1 MKRILC
7 GIAILAI
14 GVCGHAYAADMPVK
28 APPAPPPLAFSWTG
42 FYAGLN
48 AGYGWGETRQTY
60 TGDVAG
66 TPQGAGNI
74 VLNLLQNITTFPAS
88 SANNPLSLRD
98 RSSGFAGGGQLGFN
112 KQFDPKWVAGIET
125 DLQFADLKGSS
136 FFAPQP
142 PGGVTF
148 SLTENDR
155 LKWFGTTR
163 GRLGYLPTERL
174 MLFGTAGVAYGRTSD
189 TTAIANTSAIGFLV
203 GGGPTTIFC
212 PASAVCLANAES
224 HTEVGW
230 TAGGGIEYAVTNAV
244 SLKVEYLH
252 VDLGSQTFRLVAQQ
266 PQVAPSTGN
275 GFVTAKYENDYN
287 IVRVGVNAKFSGL

>member
-7 GIAILAI
+7 GVAILAI
-14 GVCGHAYAADMPVK
+14 GVCGRAYAADMALK
-28 APPAPPPLAFSWTG
+28 APPPPALAYSWTG

-60 TGDVAG
+60 TGDVSG

-88 SANNPLSLRD
+88 SANNQLSLRD
-98 RSSGFAGGGQLGFN
+98 RSSGFVGGGQLGFN
-112 KQFDPKWVAGIET
+112 KQFDPKWVTGIET

-148 SLTENDR
+148 SLNENDR

-189 TTAIANTSAIGFLV
+189 TTAIANTSTIPIVFP
-203 GGGPTTIFC
+203 GGPTSLFC
-212 PASAVCLANAES
+212 PALAVCLANAGS
-224 HTEVGW
+224 HTGVGW
-230 TAGGGIEYAVTNAV
+230 TAGGGIEYAVTNTV
-244 SLKVEYLH
+244 SLKAEYLH
-252 VDLGSQTFRLVAQQ
+252 LDLGSQTFRLVAQQ
-266 PQVAPSTGN
+266 PQVPPSTGS
-275 GFVTAKYENDYN
+275 GFITAKYQNDSN
-287 IVRVGVNAKFSGL
+287 IVRVGVNVKLSGL